1 MRINKYLA
9 GCGVASRR
17 ACDQLI
23 ADGKVKVNGKTVDKL
38 GIDIDEIND
47 NVTVDGKRIKY
58 KRRDYYIILHKPKG
72 YVCTV
77 KDDLGRKTVMDLIDI
92 NARLFP
98 VGRLDYDTEGL
109 LILTTN
115 GDVAQKL
122 MHPSCQIPKTY
133 AVKIEGGISQEEI
146 KKLSDGILLDG
157 KKTAP
162 AKVTVIEEGE
172 KFTRLELVI
181 YEGKNRQ
188 VRRMFDSIGKT
199 VVFLKRVAEGEIRL
213 GGVSRGKYRF
223 LNDKEIEYLLS
234 L

>member
-1 MRINKYLA
+1 MIAIDTLSFFIFEEFMRINKYLA

-58 KRRDYYIILHKPKG
+58 KRRDYYIMLHKPKG

-115 GDVAQKL
+115 GDVAQEYCWTAKRPLPQKL
-122 MHPSCQIPKTY
+122 PSW
-133 AVKIEGGISQEEI
+133 
-146 KKLSDGILLDG
+146 KK
-157 KKTAP
+157 
-162 AKVTVIEEGE
+162 
-172 KFTRLELVI
+172 
-181 YEGKNRQ
+181 GKN
-188 VRRMFDSIGKT
+188 
-199 VVFLKRVAEGEIRL
+199 L
-213 GGVSRGKYRF
+213 RGW
-223 LNDKEIEYLLS
+223 S
-234 L
+234 W